1 MPVAPLIR
9 WGAAVAGA
17 VPGLWLLWQ
26 WHIGALG
33 VIPDTALLHWSGRF
47 ALLLLM
53 GTLGIGF
60 AHFVTGWGVLFAA
73 RRPLGVWTFAYALA
87 HAVVWAVYDQAAVPA
102 FMIEEAARMAHVQL
116 GIGALLLMT
125 PLALTSV
132 DAAQRAMTLPRWRLL
147 HLLVWPAAA
156 LAVAHAWVV
165 SRFDSLLVQGLAAA
179 LALLAVARLVALW
192 RAR

>member
-1 MPVAPLIR
+1 MPLAPLIR
-9 WGAAVAGA
+9 WGATVGGA

-26 WHIGALG
+26 WQIGALG

-53 GTLGIGF
+53 ATLGIGF
-60 AHFVTGWGVLFAA
+60 AHFITGWGVLFAA
-73 RRPLGVWTFAYALA
+73 RRPLGVWTFIYALA
-87 HAVVWAVYDQAAVPA
+87 HAAVWAVYDQAAIPA

-116 GIGALLLMT
+116 GLAALLLMA

-132 DAAQRAMTLPRWRLL
+132 DAAQRALTLRRWRWL

-165 SRFDSLLVQGLAAA
+165 SRFDSALVQGLAAA
-179 LALLAVARLVALW
+179 LGLLAAARLVALW
-192 RAR
+192 RGR

>member
-1 MPVAPLIR
+1 MRAAPPIR
-9 WGAAVAGA
+9 WGATIAGA
-17 VPGLWLLWQ
+17 LPGAWLIWQ
-26 WHIGALG
+26 WQAGALG

-53 GTLGIGF
+53 ATLGIGF

-73 RRPLGVWTFAYALA
+73 RRPLGVWTFVYALA
-87 HAVVWAVYDQAAVPA
+87 HAAVWAVYDQAAIPA
-102 FMIEEAARMAHVQL
+102 FMIEEVTHMAHVQL
-116 GIGALLLMT
+116 GLAALLLLA

-132 DAAQRAMTLPRWRLL
+132 DAAQRALTLRRWRWL

-165 SRFDSLLVQGLAAA
+165 SRFDSALVLALAAA
-179 LALLAVARLVALW
+179 LGLLAAARLLALW
-192 RAR
+192 RQR

>member
-1 MPVAPLIR
+1 MRAAPLIR
-9 WGAAVAGA
+9 WGASVAGA
-17 VPGLWLLWQ
+17 LPGAWLIWQ
-26 WHIGALG
+26 WQAGALG
-33 VIPDTALLHWSGRF
+33 VIPDTALLHWSGRL

-53 GTLGIGF
+53 ATLGIGF

-73 RRPLGVWTFAYALA
+73 RRPLGVWTFVYALA
-87 HAVVWAVYDQAAVPA
+87 HAVVWAVYDQAAIPA

-116 GIGALLLMT
+116 GLGALILMA

-132 DAAQRAMTLPRWRLL
+132 DAAQRALTLRRWRWL

-165 SRFDSLLVQGLAAA
+165 SRFDSALVLGMAAILGLLAAA
-179 LALLAVARLVALW
+179 RLFALW
-192 RAR
+192 RGR